1 MFHARYIAC
10 MEQTTPSRLSSA
22 ARRKTAEDFG
32 RWLRDRMI
40 ERGYDLS
47 ARGGGQ
53 RRLSEQT
60 GLAPSAI
67 SRLLAGTTLNP
78 DPASLRLIADAL
90 ALPFGTVLVKV
101 GILTSDELHAVQTA
115 PPSDR
120 PPLTE
125 AEAADALGLTDPV
138 ARQMHAAG
146 VQAARDLQ
154 RQRLN
159 DERAG

>member
-22 ARRKTAEDFG
+22 ARRETAEAFG
-32 RWLRDRMI
+32 RWLRDRML
-40 ERGYDLS
+40 ERDYDLS

-53 RRLSEQT
+53 RRLAEQT

-67 SRLLAGTTLNP
+67 SRLLRGETLNP
-78 DPASLRLIADAL
+78 DPDSLRLIAGVL
-90 ALPFGTVLVKV
+90 ALPFGGVLVQA
-101 GILTSDELHAVQTA
+101 GILTLDELHTVQA
-115 PPSDR
+115 SPPSGR
-120 PPLTE
+120 PPLTVD
-125 AEAADALGLTDPV
+125 EAADGLELTDPV

-159 DERAG
+159 GERAG